1 MTTRRGIRLA
11 LLGGLLAL
19 SACVTETLE
28 ERREPPAGAAP
39 TKPALSLTL
48 RSDRAAYY
56 LGQTVHLEL
65 ALTNDSAIPVAM
77 ALPTGQLFDFRVLH
91 EEREI
96 WRWSTGRAFAQA
108 ITEVLLDPGQR
119 GRYRIDWDQR
129 DQAGRPVPGGAYEV
143 EAVWLGGE
151 QYGLLP
157 IRLPIEI
164 R

>member
-1 MTTRRGIRLA
+1 MTTRGARLA

-19 SACVTETLE
+19 SACAEETAQ
-28 ERREPPAGAAP
+28 ERREPAAAAAAR
-39 TKPALSLTL
+39 PALSLTL
-48 RSDRAAYY
+48 KSDRAVYY
-56 LGQTVHLEL
+56 LGQTVQLEL
-65 ALTNDSAIPVAM
+65 ALTNDSAIPVSM
-77 ALPTGQLFDFRVLH
+77 TLPTGQLYDFRVLL

-96 WRWSTGRAFAQA
+96 WRWSAGRAFAPA
-108 ITEVLLDPGQR
+108 ITEVLLNPGQR
-119 GRYRIDWDQR
+119 GRYRVEWDQR
-129 DQAGRPVPGGAYEV
+129 DQAGRSVPAGDYAV